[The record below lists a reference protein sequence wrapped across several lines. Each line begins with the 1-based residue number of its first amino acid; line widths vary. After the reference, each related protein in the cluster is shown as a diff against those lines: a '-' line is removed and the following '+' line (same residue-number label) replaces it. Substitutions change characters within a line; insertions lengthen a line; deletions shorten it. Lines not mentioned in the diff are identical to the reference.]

1 MDDKLHHRGCGGV
14 YLCTKLDVSSFTRYK
29 IREGVQKFK
38 NSTQDPHN
46 TPFWMG
52 YFVIHEVENT
62 KIYPYTKF
70 EVFSFICS
78 KFGEES
84 KNLKF

>member
-1 MDDKLHHRGCGGV
+1 
-14 YLCTKLDVSSFTRYK
+14 
-29 IREGVQKFK
+29 
-38 NSTQDPHN
+38 
-46 TPFWMG
+46 MG

-84 KNLKF
+84 QNLKF